1 MKAKAFLFGFSTLL
15 SIGAAHGQAT
25 VEIKPGL
32 WEIHIL
38 KMAMDG
44 KDWLESI
51 RAQTREA
58 QARQAQVPSDQR
70 RQIRDPL
77 VEHLCMNSAIPKN
90 WLNLQNAP
98 GMPLDKKNMAGCT
111 SSKVSQNGERV
122 TSEMVCNKSKGNNSL
137 TNEDEMI
144 FKVKMEIIKTNETN
158 MKIVMTNVTSKH
170 TMVQEIQMRF
180 LESNCGGL
188 KSVDEEIDILQGH
201 N

>member
-111 SSKVSQNGERV
+111 SPKVSQSGERV
-122 TSEMVCNKSKGNNSL
+122 TSEMVCNKSKDNNLL
-137 TNEDEMI
+137 TNEGEMI
-144 FKVKMEIIKTNETN
+144 FKVKIEIIKTNETSIN
-158 MKIVMTNVTSKH
+158 MIMTNATSKN
-170 TMVQEIQMRF
+170 TMIQEFQMKF
-180 LESNCGGL
+180 LESNCGDL
-188 KSVDEEIDILQGH
+188 KSVDDEINILQGY